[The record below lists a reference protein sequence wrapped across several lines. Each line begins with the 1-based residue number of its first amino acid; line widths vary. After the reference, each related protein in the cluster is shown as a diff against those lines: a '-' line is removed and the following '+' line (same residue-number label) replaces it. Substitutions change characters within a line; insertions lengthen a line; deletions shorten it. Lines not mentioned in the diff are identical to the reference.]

1 MLVRFVC
8 RPACMKVEQQIT
20 SSVNGPA
27 RGRPGDLE
35 GVFLFALVI
44 TITKCLYFWF
54 VFLVGCFWF
63 RIFPYYVHAMS

>member
-1 MLVRFVC
+1 MLARFVC
-8 RPACMKVEQQIT
+8 RPACMNVEQQIT

-44 TITKCLYFWF
+44 TTTKCLYFWF
-54 VFLVGCFWF
+54 VFLVDVLVLYF
-63 RIFPYYVHAMS
+63 SL

>member
-1 MLVRFVC
+1 MLARFVC

-54 VFLVGCFWF
+54 VFLVDVFGFVF
-63 RIFPYYVHAMS
+63 FPYYVHATP